1 MILLEIREKAVMQ
14 VPEKIQILLV
24 EDDAM
29 IASGLVYALEQEGY
43 AVTHC
48 GSVRAVREAIG
59 RDDAPQLALL
69 DMQLPDGTGFEVKNA
84 LPADTA
90 VIFLTVVDD
99 EGNIIKAFESGADDY
114 ITKPFRLRELLA
126 RMKRTLQSRSGGQ
139 LGQPGQIGQSY
150 GGGQPGQ
157 FNPPGS
163 LGQPGSHSQPGQL
176 IPPSSVLTLGDVHID
191 TASGK
196 ATIRGGLLDLTAL
209 EYRLLLTFAQNRGRI
224 LSRAQILENIWDA
237 AGSFVEDNTL
247 TVYIKRLR
255 EKLGGAAKIETVR
268 GMGYRAE

>member
-1 MILLEIREKAVMQ
+1 MQ
-14 VPEKIQILLV
+14 VLSHRAKEAGTRVPEKIQILLV

-48 GSVRAVREAIG
+48 GSVRAAREAIA
-59 RDDAPQLALL
+59 REIPQLALL

-84 LPADTA
+84 LPASTA

-126 RMKRTLQSRSGGQ
+126 RIKRTLQSRGGSQ
-139 LGQPGQIGQSY
+139 PGQSCGSGQPGQ
-150 GGGQPGQ
+150 PGR
-157 FNPPGS
+157 
-163 LGQPGSHSQPGQL
+163 
-176 IPPSSVLTLGDVHID
+176 PSSVLTLGDVTID

-255 EKLGGAAKIETVR
+255 EKLGTAAKIETVR